1 MIKKITYASAML
13 LAASASAS
21 FSASAATKT
30 TASKCP
36 ATMDVDSVEIRDG
49 QQLMILTKAALEN
62 YEMAVAK
69 DAKCVSMYRETYRAK
84 YLPELKKLD
93 TGTSEPL
100 VKLKTA
106 PLLAAFENA
115 MQPDVEIKETNS
127 RVDAYYAVANAYLET
142 AMPGKWKVAEDNDE
156 MRGEKTY
163 LYTLESEDV
172 AKLSPPYKEA
182 KATILVMQKEKEGVI
197 SDPKIMYY
205 VSDGQLTLPVE
216 GGEIA
221 AKYDDDGISR
231 YNGKICSDDNRSFC
245 PDLAIY
251 QLFAYLDVRSSHKA
265 IIELP
270 FYIDGRYQ
278 YHFKTTGL
286 ITRRTTPDYLLQ
298 KKQENRKFINE

>member
-13 LAASASAS
+13 LAACTS
-21 FSASAATKT
+21 FNASAAPKT
-30 TASKCP
+30 AANKCP
-36 ATMDVDSVEIRDG
+36 AAMDVDSVEIRDS
-49 QQLMILTKAALEN
+49 QQLMILTKTALEN

-69 DAKCVSMYRETYRAK
+69 DAKCVSIYRDTYRAK

-93 TGTSEPL
+93 ASTSEPV
-100 VKLKTA
+100 VKLKSA
-106 PLLAAFENA
+106 PLLAAFENV
-115 MQPDVEIKETNS
+115 MQPGVDIKETDS
-127 RVDAYYAVANAYLET
+127 RVNAYYELANAYLET
-142 AMPGKWKVAEDNDE
+142 AMPGKWKESEDSDE

-172 AKLSPPYKEA
+172 AKLSSPYKQA
-182 KATILVMQKEKEGVI
+182 KATILVMQKEKAGVI

-205 VSDGQLTLPVE
+205 VSEGQLTLPVE

-231 YNGKICSDDNRSFC
+231 YDGTICSDDNRAFC
-245 PDLAIY
+245 PDLTIY

-270 FYIDGRYQ
+270 FYIDGPYQ

-286 ITRRTTPDYLLQ
+286 ITRRTTPDYLLP
-298 KKQENRKFINE
+298 KNTGK